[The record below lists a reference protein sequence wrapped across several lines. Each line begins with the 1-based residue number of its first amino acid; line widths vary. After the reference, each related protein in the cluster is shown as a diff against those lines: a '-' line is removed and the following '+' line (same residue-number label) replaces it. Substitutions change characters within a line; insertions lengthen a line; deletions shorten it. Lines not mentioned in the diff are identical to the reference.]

1 MLNLKIKEMK
11 KLIIG
16 AVILL
21 VQMSFGQVTK
31 ELGDFDTVKVY
42 DKLNVKLVQSSENKI
57 VIKGAREA
65 ELEAVNKNGILKIRM
80 PFPKLLS
87 GNDLEVTLYY
97 KHIELIDVNEGANVT
112 SSEAIKAT
120 SFKVSAQEGG
130 KINVDLDVEK
140 LNVSSVSG
148 GEITLTGKATN
159 QDAKLGAGG
168 YLLASKLS
176 TAQTKVSVSA
186 GGKADVNASTLVD
199 AKVSAGGSIYIY
211 GKPKQINQKTVF
223 GGKIEEVK

>member
-1 MLNLKIKEMK
+1 MK

-16 AVILL
+16 AAILF

-31 ELGDFDTVKVY
+31 ELGDFDTVKVF
-42 DKLNVKLVQSSENKI
+42 DKLSVKLVQSSENKI

-65 ELEAVNKNGILKIRM
+65 ELEAVNKNGILKLRM

-87 GNDLEVTLYY
+87 GNDLDVTVYY
-97 KHIELIDVNEGANVT
+97 KHIELIDVNEGAQVT
-112 SSEAIKAT
+112 SKETLKAT

-130 KINVDLDVEK
+130 KIDVDLNVDK
-140 LNVSSVSG
+140 LKVSSVSG
-148 GEITLTGKATN
+148 GEITVTGKADN
-159 QDAKLGAGG
+159 LDASLGAGG
-168 YLLASKLS
+168 YFLGSKLS
-176 TAQTKVSVSA
+176 TSQTKVSVSA
-186 GGKADVNASTLVD
+186 GGKADVNASILVD

-211 GKPKQINQKTVF
+211 GKPKQINQKTVL

>member
-1 MLNLKIKEMK
+1 MK

-16 AVILL
+16 AAILF

-42 DKLNVKLVQSSENKI
+42 DKLSVKLVQSSENKV
-57 VIKGAREA
+57 VIKGARET

-97 KHIELIDVNEGANVT
+97 KHIELIDVNEGAQVT
-112 SSEAIKAT
+112 SKETLKAT

-130 KINVDLDVEK
+130 KINVDLDVDK

-148 GEITLTGKATN
+148 GEITLTGKASN
-159 QDAKLGAGG
+159 QDASLGAGG
-168 YLLASKLS
+168 YLLASKLATS
-176 TAQTKVSVSA
+176 QTKVSVSA

-211 GKPKQINQKTVF
+211 GKPKQINQKTVL

>member
-1 MLNLKIKEMK
+1 MK

-16 AVILL
+16 VVILFA
-21 VQMSFGQVTK
+21 QMSFGQVTK

-42 DKLNVKLVQSSENKI
+42 DKLSVKLVPSSENKI
-57 VIKGAREA
+57 VIKGARET
-65 ELEAVNKNGILKIRM
+65 ELEAVNKNGILKLRM

-87 GNDLEVTLYY
+87 GNDLDVTLYY
-97 KHIELIDVNEGANVT
+97 KHLELIDVNEGALVT
-112 SSEAIKAT
+112 SKETIKAT

-130 KINVDLDVEK
+130 KINVDLNVDK
-140 LNVSSVSG
+140 LKVSSVSG
-148 GEITLTGKATN
+148 GEITATGKADN
-159 QDAKLGAGG
+159 LDAGLGAGG
-168 YLLASKLS
+168 YFLGSKLATS
-176 TAQTKVSVSA
+176 QTKVSVSA

>member
-1 MLNLKIKEMK
+1 MK

-16 AVILL
+16 AAILF
-21 VQMSFGQVTK
+21 VQMSFGQITK
-31 ELGDFDTVKVY
+31 NLGDFDSVKVF
-42 DKLNVKLVQSSENKI
+42 DKLSVKLVQSSENKI

-65 ELEAVNKNGILKIRM
+65 EVEVVNKKGLLKLRM

-87 GNDLEVTLYY
+87 GNDLDITVYY
-97 KHIELIDVNEGANVT
+97 KHLELIDVNEGANVT
-112 SSEAIKAT
+112 SKEAIKAT

-130 KINVDLDVEK
+130 TIDANLDVDK
-140 LNVSSVSG
+140 LKVSSVSG
-148 GEITLTGKATN
+148 GSITLYGKAAN
-159 QDAKLGAGG
+159 QDASLGAGG
-168 YLLASKLS
+168 YLLASKLITS
-176 TAQTKVSVSA
+176 QTTVSVSA

>member
-1 MLNLKIKEMK
+1 MK

-16 AVILL
+16 AAILFI
-21 VQMSFGQVTK
+21 QMSFGQVTK

-42 DKLNVKLVQSSENKI
+42 DKLSVKLVPSSENKV
-57 VIKGAREA
+57 VIKGTREA
-65 ELEAVNKNGILKIRM
+65 ELEAVNKNGILKLRM

-87 GNDLEVTLYY
+87 GNDLQVTLYY
-97 KHIELIDVNEGANVT
+97 KHIELIDANEGAVVT
-112 SSEAIKAT
+112 STEAIKAT
-120 SFKVSAQEGG
+120 SFKVSAQEGA
-130 KINVDLDVEK
+130 KINVDLNVDK
-140 LNVSSVSG
+140 LKVSSVSG
-148 GEITLTGKATN
+148 GEITATGKADN
-159 QDAKLGAGG
+159 LDASLGAGG
-168 YLLASKLS
+168 YFLGSKLATS
-176 TAQTKVSVSA
+176 QTKVSVSA

>member
-1 MLNLKIKEMK
+1 MK

-16 AVILL
+16 AVVLFAQL
-21 VQMSFGQVTK
+21 SFGQVTK
-31 ELGDFDTVKVY
+31 ELGDFDTVKVF
-42 DKLNVKLVQSSENKI
+42 DKLSVKVVQASENRI

-65 ELEAVNKNGILKIRM
+65 EVEVVNKNGILKLRM

-87 GNDLEVTLYY
+87 GNDLSITLYY
-97 KHIELIDVNEGANVT
+97 KHIELIDVNEGATVT
-112 SSEAIKAT
+112 SNEAIKAT

-130 KINVDLDVEK
+130 IINVDLDVDK
-140 LNVSSVSG
+140 LKVSSVSG
-148 GEITLTGKATN
+148 GSITLAGKAAN
-159 QDAKLGAGG
+159 QDASLGAGG
-168 YLLASKLS
+168 YLLASKLETS
-176 TAQTKVSVSA
+176 QTTVSVSA

>member
-1 MLNLKIKEMK
+1 MK

-21 VQMSFGQVTK
+21 TQMSFGQVTK
-31 ELGDFDTVKVY
+31 TLGDFDTVKVY
-42 DKLNVKLVQSSENKI
+42 DKLNVKLVQSSENKL

-97 KHIELIDVNEGANVT
+97 KRIELIDVNEGAVV
-112 SSEAIKAT
+112 SSKESIKAT

-130 KINVDLDVEK
+130 KIDIDVDVEK

-148 GEITLTGKATN
+148 GEITLTGKASN

-168 YLLASKLS
+168 YLLASKLI

-186 GGKADVNASTLVD
+186 GGKADVNASTLVE

>member
-1 MLNLKIKEMK
+1 MK

-16 AVILL
+16 AAILFI
-21 VQMSFGQVTK
+21 QMSFAQVTK
-31 ELGDFDTVKVY
+31 ELGDFDTVKAF
-42 DKLNVKLVQSSENKI
+42 DKLSVKLVQSSENKI
-57 VIKGAREA
+57 VIKGARES
-65 ELEAVNKNGILKIRM
+65 EVEVVNKNGILKLRM

-87 GNDLEVTLYY
+87 GDDLDITLYY
-97 KHIELIDVNEGANVT
+97 KHIELIDVNEGAIVT

-120 SFKVSAQEGG
+120 SFKVSAQEGA

-140 LNVSSVSG
+140 LKVSSVSG
-148 GEITLTGKATN
+148 GEITLTGKASN
-159 QDAKLGAGG
+159 QDASLGAGG
-168 YLLASKLS
+168 YLLASKLVTS
-176 TAQTKVSVSA
+176 QTTVSVSA

-199 AKVSAGGSIYIY
+199 AKVNAGGSIYIY

>member
-1 MLNLKIKEMK
+1 MK

-16 AVILL
+16 AAILF

-42 DKLNVKLVQSSENKI
+42 DKLSIKLVQSSENKV
-57 VIKGAREA
+57 VIKGARET
-65 ELEAVNKNGILKIRM
+65 ELEAVNKNGVLKLRM

-97 KHIELIDVNEGANVT
+97 KHIELIDVNEGAEVI
-112 SSEAIKAT
+112 SKEAIKAT

-130 KINVDLDVEK
+130 KINVDLDVDK
-140 LNVSSVSG
+140 LKVSSVSG
-148 GEITLTGKATN
+148 GEITATGKADN
-159 QDAKLGAGG
+159 LDASLGAGG
-168 YLLASKLS
+168 YFLGSKLATS
-176 TAQTKVSVSA
+176 QTKVSVSA

>member
-1 MLNLKIKEMK
+1 MK

-16 AVILL
+16 AAILDAQL
-21 VQMSFGQVTK
+21 YFGQVTK
-31 ELGDFDTVKVY
+31 ELGDFDSVKVF
-42 DKLNVKLVQSSENKI
+42 DKLHVKLVQSSDNKI
-57 VIKGAREA
+57 VIKGARES
-65 ELEAVNKNGILKIRM
+65 EVEVVNKAGLLKLRM

-87 GNDLEVTLYY
+87 GDDLDIIVYY
-97 KHIELIDVNEGANVT
+97 KHIELIDVNEGAVVT
-112 SSEAIKAT
+112 SKETIKAT

-130 KINVDLDVEK
+130 KINADVDVDK

-148 GEITLTGKATN
+148 GEITLTGKASN

-168 YLLASKLS
+168 YLLASKLD

-211 GKPKQINQKTVF
+211 GKPKQINQKTVL

>member
-1 MLNLKIKEMK
+1 MK

-16 AVILL
+16 AAILF

-42 DKLNVKLVQSSENKI
+42 DKLSVKLVPSSENKV
-57 VIKGAREA
+57 VIKGTREA
-65 ELEAVNKNGILKIRM
+65 ELEAVNKNGILKLRM

-87 GNDLEVTLYY
+87 GNDLQVTLYY
-97 KHIELIDVNEGANVT
+97 KHIELIDANEGAVVT
-112 SSEAIKAT
+112 STEAIKAT
-120 SFKVSAQEGG
+120 SFKVSAQEGA
-130 KINVDLDVEK
+130 KINVDLNVDK
-140 LNVSSVSG
+140 LKVSSVSG
-148 GEITLTGKATN
+148 GEITATGKADN
-159 QDAKLGAGG
+159 LDASLGAGG
-168 YLLASKLS
+168 YFLGSKLATS
-176 TAQTKVSVSA
+176 QTKVSVSA

>member
-1 MLNLKIKEMK
+1 MK

-16 AVILL
+16 AAILF

-31 ELGDFDTVKVY
+31 ELGEFDTVKVY
-42 DKLNVKLVQSSENKI
+42 DKLSVKLVQSSENKV

-65 ELEAVNKNGILKIRM
+65 EVEAVNKNGILKLRM

-87 GNDLEVTLYY
+87 GNDLDITLYY
-97 KHIELIDVNEGANVT
+97 KRIELIDVNEGAEVT
-112 SSEAIKAT
+112 SKETLKAT

-130 KINVDLDVEK
+130 KINVDLNVDK
-140 LNVSSVSG
+140 LKVSSVSG
-148 GEITLTGKATN
+148 GEITATGKADHL
-159 QDAKLGAGG
+159 DASLGAGG
-168 YLLASKLS
+168 YFLGSKLATS
-176 TAQTKVSVSA
+176 QTKVSVSA

>member
-1 MLNLKIKEMK
+1 MK

-16 AVILL
+16 AAILVAQL
-21 VQMSFGQVTK
+21 SFGQITK
-31 ELGDFDTVKVY
+31 ELGDFDSIKVF
-42 DKLNVKLVQSSENKI
+42 DKLHVKLVQSSDNKI
-57 VIKGAREA
+57 VIKGVRES
-65 ELEAVNKNGILKIRM
+65 EVEVVNKQGLLKLRM

-87 GNDLEVTLYY
+87 GDDLDITVYY
-97 KHIELIDVNEGANVT
+97 KHIELIDVNEGAVVT
-112 SSEAIKAT
+112 SKETIKAT

-130 KINVDLDVEK
+130 KINIDVDVER
-140 LNVSSVSG
+140 LDVSSVSG
-148 GEITLTGKATN
+148 GEITLSGKASN

-168 YLLASKLS
+168 YLLASKLN

-211 GKPKQINQKTVF
+211 GKPKQINQKTVL

>member
-1 MLNLKIKEMK
+1 MK

-21 VQMSFGQVTK
+21 VQLSFGQVTK
-31 ELGDFDTVKVY
+31 ELGDFDSVKVF
-42 DKLNVKLVQSSENKI
+42 DKLHVKLVQSSENKI
-57 VIKGAREA
+57 VIKGARES
-65 ELEAVNKNGILKIRM
+65 EVEVVNKAGLLKLRM

-87 GNDLEVTLYY
+87 GDDLDITLYY
-97 KHIELIDVNEGANVT
+97 KHIELIDVNEGAMVSNNET
-112 SSEAIKAT
+112 IKAT

-130 KINVDLDVEK
+130 KINVDVDVEK

-148 GEITLTGKATN
+148 GEITLSGKASN

-168 YLLASKLS
+168 YLLASKLN

>member
-1 MLNLKIKEMK
+1 MK

-16 AVILL
+16 AAILF

-42 DKLNVKLVQSSENKI
+42 DKLSIKLVPSSENKV

-65 ELEAVNKNGILKIRM
+65 ELEAVNKNGVLKLRM

-97 KHIELIDVNEGANVT
+97 KHIELIDVNEGAEVI
-112 SSEAIKAT
+112 SKEAIKAT

-130 KINVDLDVEK
+130 KINVDLDVDK
-140 LNVSSVSG
+140 LKVSSVSG
-148 GEITLTGKATN
+148 GEITATGKADN
-159 QDAKLGAGG
+159 LDASLGAGG
-168 YLLASKLS
+168 YFLGSKLETS
-176 TAQTKVSVSA
+176 QTKVSVSA

>member
-1 MLNLKIKEMK
+1 MK

-16 AVILL
+16 AAILF

-31 ELGDFDTVKVY
+31 ELGDFDSVKVF
-42 DKLNVKLVQSSENKI
+42 DKLSVKLVQSSENKI
-57 VIKGAREA
+57 VIKGARES
-65 ELEAVNKNGILKIRM
+65 EVEVVNKKGLLKLRM

-87 GNDLEVTLYY
+87 GNDLDITVYY
-97 KHIELIDVNEGANVT
+97 KRLELIDVNEGANVT
-112 SSEAIKAT
+112 SKDAIKAT
-120 SFKVSAQEGG
+120 VFKVSAQEGG
-130 KINVDLDVEK
+130 TITAELNVDK

-148 GEITLTGKATN
+148 GSITLTGKADN
-159 QDAKLGAGG
+159 QDASLGAGG
-168 YLLASKLS
+168 YLLASKLKTS
-176 TAQTKVSVSA
+176 QTKVSVSA

>member
-1 MLNLKIKEMK
+1 MK
-11 KLIIG
+11 KLII
-16 AVILL
+16 AAAILVAQL
-21 VQMSFGQVTK
+21 SFGQVTK
-31 ELGDFDTVKVY
+31 ELGDFDAVKVF
-42 DKLNVKLVQSSENKI
+42 DKLSVKLVASSENKI

-65 ELEAVNKNGILKIRM
+65 ELEAVNKNGILKLRM

-87 GNDLEVTLYY
+87 GDDLDITLYY
-97 KHIELIDVNEGANVT
+97 KHIELIDVNEGATVT
-112 SSEAIKAT
+112 SSETIKVT

-130 KINVDLDVEK
+130 KINADLDVDK
-140 LNVSSVSG
+140 LKVSSVSG
-148 GEITLTGKATN
+148 GEITLTGKAEN
-159 QDAKLGAGG
+159 QVASLGAGG
-168 YLLASKLS
+168 YLLASKLITS
-176 TAQTKVSVSA
+176 QTTVSVSA

>member
-1 MLNLKIKEMK
+1 MK

-16 AVILL
+16 AAILF

-42 DKLNVKLVQSSENKI
+42 DKLSVKLVPSSENKV
-57 VIKGAREA
+57 VIKGTREA
-65 ELEAVNKNGILKIRM
+65 ELEAVNKNGILKLRM

-97 KHIELIDVNEGANVT
+97 KHIELIDANEGAVVT
-112 SSEAIKAT
+112 STEAIKAT
-120 SFKVSAQEGG
+120 SFKVSAQEGA
-130 KINVDLDVEK
+130 KINVDLNVDK
-140 LNVSSVSG
+140 LKVSSVSG
-148 GEITLTGKATN
+148 GEITATGKADN
-159 QDAKLGAGG
+159 LDASLGAGG
-168 YLLASKLS
+168 YFLGSKLATS
-176 TAQTKVSVSA
+176 QTKVSVSA

>member
-1 MLNLKIKEMK
+1 LLNLKIKEMK

-16 AVILL
+16 AVILF

-31 ELGDFDTVKVY
+31 TLGDFDTVKVY
-42 DKLNVKLVQSSENKI
+42 DKLNVKLVQSSENKL
-57 VIKGAREA
+57 VIKGARET

-87 GNDLEVTLYY
+87 GEDLEVTLYY
-97 KHIELIDVNEGANVT
+97 KHIELIDVNEGAIVT

-130 KINVDLDVEK
+130 KINVNLEVEK
-140 LNVSSVSG
+140 LKVSSVSG
-148 GEITLTGKATN
+148 GEITLTGKASN
-159 QDAKLGAGG
+159 QVASLGAGG
-168 YLLASKLS
+168 YLLASKLETS
-176 TAQTKVSVSA
+176 QTTVSVSA

>member
-1 MLNLKIKEMK
+1 MR

-16 AVILL
+16 AAILF

-31 ELGDFDTVKVY
+31 ELGEFDTVKVY
-42 DKLNVKLVQSSENKI
+42 DKLSVKLVQSSENKV

-65 ELEAVNKNGILKIRM
+65 ELEAVNKNGILKLRM

-97 KHIELIDVNEGANVT
+97 KHIELIDVNEGAEVT
-112 SSEAIKAT
+112 SKETIKAT

-130 KINVDLDVEK
+130 KINVDLNVDK
-140 LNVSSVSG
+140 LKVSSVSG
-148 GEITLTGKATN
+148 GEITATGKADN
-159 QDAKLGAGG
+159 LDAGLGAGG
-168 YLLASKLS
+168 YFLGSKLATS
-176 TAQTKVSVSA
+176 QTKVSVSA

>member
-1 MLNLKIKEMK
+1 MK
-11 KLIIG
+11 KLVIG
-16 AVILL
+16 VAILF

-31 ELGDFDTVKVY
+31 EVGDFDTVKVF
-42 DKLNVKLVQSSENKI
+42 DKLSVKLVQSSENKV
-57 VIKGAREA
+57 VIKGARES
-65 ELEAVNKNGILKIRM
+65 EVEVVNKKGILKLRM

-87 GNDLEVTLYY
+87 GNDLDITLYY
-97 KHIELIDVNEGANVT
+97 KHIELIDANEGAEVT
-112 SSEAIKAT
+112 SKETIKAT
-120 SFKVSAQEGG
+120 SFKVSAQEGA
-130 KINVDLDVEK
+130 KINVPLDVDK

-148 GEITLTGKATN
+148 GEITLSGVAAN
-159 QDAKLGAGG
+159 QDASLGAGG

-176 TAQTKVSVSA
+176 TSQTKVSVSA

>member
-1 MLNLKIKEMK
+1 MK

-16 AVILL
+16 AAILF

-42 DKLNVKLVQSSENKI
+42 DKLSVKLVPASENKV
-57 VIKGAREA
+57 VIKGARET
-65 ELEAVNKNGILKIRM
+65 ELEAVNKNGVLKLRM

-97 KHIELIDVNEGANVT
+97 KHLELIDVNEGAEVT
-112 SSEAIKAT
+112 SKETLKAT

-130 KINVDLDVEK
+130 KINVDLNVDK
-140 LNVSSVSG
+140 LKVSSVSG
-148 GEITLTGKATN
+148 GEITVTGKADN
-159 QDAKLGAGG
+159 LDAGLGAGG
-168 YLLASKLS
+168 YFLGSKLATS
-176 TAQTKVSVSA
+176 QTKVSVSA

>member
-1 MLNLKIKEMK
+1 MLI
-11 KLIIG
+11 
-16 AVILL
+16 A
-21 VQMSFGQVTK
+21 QMSFAQVTK

-42 DKLNVKLVQSSENKI
+42 DKLSVKLVQSSENKV
-57 VIKGAREA
+57 VIKGARET

-97 KHIELIDVNEGANVT
+97 KRIELIDVNEGASVT
-112 SSEAIKAT
+112 SKETIKAT

-130 KINVDLDVEK
+130 KINVDLNVDK
-140 LNVSSVSG
+140 LKVSSVSG
-148 GEITLTGKATN
+148 GEITATGKADN
-159 QDAKLGAGG
+159 LDAGLGAGG
-168 YLLASKLS
+168 YFLGSKLATS
-176 TAQTKVSVSA
+176 QTKVSVSA

>member
-1 MLNLKIKEMK
+1 MK

-16 AVILL
+16 AAILF
-21 VQMSFGQVTK
+21 VQISFSQVTK
-31 ELGDFDTVKVY
+31 TLGDFDTVKVY
-42 DKLNVKLVQSSENKI
+42 DKLSVKLVPSSENKV

-65 ELEAVNKNGILKIRM
+65 ELEAVNKNGVLKLRM

-97 KHIELIDVNEGANVT
+97 KHIELIDVNEGAEII
-112 SSEAIKAT
+112 SKEAIKAT

-130 KINVDLDVEK
+130 KINVDLNVDK
-140 LNVSSVSG
+140 LKVSSVSG
-148 GEITLTGKATN
+148 GEITATGKADN
-159 QDAKLGAGG
+159 LDASLGAGG
-168 YLLASKLS
+168 YFLGSKLATS
-176 TAQTKVSVSA
+176 QTKVSVSA

>member
-1 MLNLKIKEMK
+1 MK

-16 AVILL
+16 AVILF

-31 ELGDFDTVKVY
+31 TLGDFDTVKVY
-42 DKLNVKLVQSSENKI
+42 DKLNVKLVQSSENKL
-57 VIKGAREA
+57 VIKGARET

-87 GNDLEVTLYY
+87 GEDLEVTLYY
-97 KHIELIDVNEGANVT
+97 KHIELIDVNEGAIVT

-130 KINVDLDVEK
+130 KINVNLEVEK
-140 LNVSSVSG
+140 LKVSSVSG
-148 GEITLTGKATN
+148 GEITLTGKASN
-159 QDAKLGAGG
+159 QVASLGAGG
-168 YLLASKLS
+168 YLLASKLETS
-176 TAQTKVSVSA
+176 QTTVSVSA

>member
-1 MLNLKIKEMK
+1 MK
-11 KLIIG
+11 KLLIG
-16 AVILL
+16 AAIL
-21 VQMSFGQVTK
+21 VAQMSFGQVTK

-42 DKLNVKLVQSSENKI
+42 DKLSVKLVQSSENKV
-57 VIKGAREA
+57 VIKGARET
-65 ELEAVNKNGILKIRM
+65 ELEAVNKNGVLKIRM

-97 KHIELIDVNEGANVT
+97 KHIELIDVNEGAEVT
-112 SSEAIKAT
+112 SKETLKAT

-130 KINVDLDVEK
+130 KINVDLNVDK
-140 LNVSSVSG
+140 LKVSSVSG
-148 GEITLTGKATN
+148 GEITATGKADN
-159 QDAKLGAGG
+159 LDASLGAGG
-168 YLLASKLS
+168 YFLGSKLATS
-176 TAQTKVSVSA
+176 QTKVSVSA

-211 GKPKQINQKTVF
+211 GKPKQINQKTVL

>member
-1 MLNLKIKEMK
+1 MK

-16 AVILL
+16 AAILF

-42 DKLNVKLVQSSENKI
+42 DKLSVKLIPSSENKV

-65 ELEAVNKNGILKIRM
+65 ELEAVNKNGVLKLRM

-97 KHIELIDVNEGANVT
+97 KHIELIDVNEGAEVI
-112 SSEAIKAT
+112 SKEAIKAT

-130 KINVDLDVEK
+130 KINVDLNVDK
-140 LNVSSVSG
+140 LKVSSVSG
-148 GEITLTGKATN
+148 GEITATGKADN
-159 QDAKLGAGG
+159 LDASLGAGG
-168 YLLASKLS
+168 YFLGSKLATS
-176 TAQTKVSVSA
+176 QTKISVSA